1 MRVLQKI
8 STFIKPAWI
17 FPIIVTFCLG
27 AATAGKLSGSS
38 FGPFYDNFLTGTAA
52 PNLIAGNTQPIR
64 SDEWLVITQFTI
76 AQEKAGY
83 PLINNNLGDGKNMS
97 LVTDAPYKEWSVL
110 FKPQNLA
117 FFVMPFENAFAFK
130 WWFLLALLLLAI
142 YGLTLKFLPGKYLT
156 ASLISIIGGF
166 APFVFW
172 WYQSITV
179 LSIAWGCIALFL
191 AMHIVETKPFSVLK
205 AKQHGLLITQTI
217 ISLMFVYAM
226 VAFSLLLYPAFQVP
240 VLLVVA
246 FSFAGWFLDKL
257 FSTRKKSRE
266 RRTLYKT
273 LFILLGPVCAALLI
287 VGAFLLTRLDAVKA
301 LTQTSYPGS
310 RVVISGSHSGIDVL
324 RQAGFN
330 QYRLQDINS
339 ISSLEQK
346 YKDNPAASS
355 INQSEMSSYIV
366 IPFLLILPVLLFIWC
381 SWRSKRKIDWFGI
394 ALLIC
399 CFIFLAHI
407 FVPNFSIIMK
417 LLGLYLIP
425 IPRLQIGIGL
435 LGIMILIH
443 IIKNFQ
449 QLPAKFT
456 PYIYSYGVFLVVLHL
471 AMVIAIS
478 KRMNGFAGDIRVAFI
493 AAMVLAI
500 GLALVMTIKY
510 NVGLILLSALSI
522 GSTVFVQP
530 LYVGLGAGRNNNSI
544 VNEISA
550 LSDEKSV
557 WAVADMA
564 VLENFPWLANRKA
577 ISGVH
582 PYPDKN
588 FWSRASNDEETYN
601 RYAHVL
607 VSETVQKELTL
618 VQPDVFIAKLSCSNH
633 VGKTVTH
640 VLAAHHIDLP
650 CYKLVGETTVAS
662 GTFLFYQRVY

>member
-8 STFIKPAWI
+8 STFIKPVWI

-38 FGPFYDNFLTGTAA
+38 FGPFYDNFLTGTTA
-52 PNLIAGNTQPIR
+52 PNLIAGNAQPIR

-83 PLINNNLGDGKNMS
+83 PLINNNLGDSKNMS

-130 WWFLLALLLLAI
+130 WWFLLAILLLAI

-191 AMHIVETKPFSVLK
+191 AMRIVETKPFSVLK

-217 ISLMFVYAM
+217 LSLMFVYAM

-266 RRTLYKT
+266 RRALYKT
-273 LFILLGPVCAALLI
+273 LFILLGSVCAALLI
-287 VGAFLLTRLDAVKA
+287 VGVFLLTRLDAVKA

-310 RVVISGSHSGIDVL
+310 RVVVSGSYSGIDVL
-324 RQAGFN
+324 RQTGFN
-330 QYRLQDINS
+330 QYRLQDISS
-339 ISSLEQK
+339 ISGLEQK

-366 IPFLLILPVLLFIWC
+366 IPFLLIPPVLLFIWY

-417 LLGLYLIP
+417 PLGLYLIP

-443 IIKNFQ
+443 IIKNFR

-500 GLALVMTIKY
+500 GLALAMTRKY
-510 NVGLILLSALSI
+510 NIGLLLLSALSI

-530 LYVGLGAGRNNNSI
+530 LYVGLGAGRSNNSI

-588 FWSRASNDEETYN
+588 FWSQASNDEETYN

>member
-8 STFIKPAWI
+8 STFIKPVWI

-38 FGPFYDNFLTGTAA
+38 FGPFYDNFLTGTTA
-52 PNLIAGNTQPIR
+52 PNLIAGNAQPIR
-64 SDEWLVITQFTI
+64 SDEWLVITQFAI

-83 PLINNNLGDGKNMS
+83 PLINNNLGDSKNMS

-130 WWFLLALLLLAI
+130 WWFLLAILLLAI

-191 AMHIVETKPFSVLK
+191 AMRIVETKPFSVLK

-217 ISLMFVYAM
+217 LSLMFVYAM

-266 RRTLYKT
+266 RRALYKT
-273 LFILLGPVCAALLI
+273 LFILLGSVCAALLI
-287 VGAFLLTRLDAVKA
+287 VGVFLLTRLDAVKA

-310 RVVISGSHSGIDVL
+310 RVVVSGSYSGIDVL
-324 RQAGFN
+324 RQTGFN
-330 QYRLQDINS
+330 QYRLQDISS
-339 ISSLEQK
+339 ISGLEQK

-366 IPFLLILPVLLFIWC
+366 IPFLLIPPVLLFIWY

-417 LLGLYLIP
+417 PLGLYLIP

-443 IIKNFQ
+443 IIKNFR

-500 GLALVMTIKY
+500 GLALAMTRKY
-510 NVGLILLSALSI
+510 NIGLLLLSALSI

-530 LYVGLGAGRNNNSI
+530 LYVGLGAGRSNNSI

-588 FWSRASNDEETYN
+588 FWSQASNDEETYN

-662 GTFLFYQRVY
+662 GTFLFYQRV